1 MDGPRSCARRLS
13 QYDGPSDRSG
23 LVPGTERPITSEKGQ
38 LPQLVAM
45 LLSSIPMQQS
55 N

>member
-1 MDGPRSCARRLS
+1 MDGSRSCARRLS

-23 LVPGTERPITSEKGQ
+23 LVPGTEPITSEKEQ
-38 LPQLVAM
+38 LLQLVAM
-45 LLSSIPMQQS
+45 LLSNIPMQQL